1 VRGELLNFFAEDL
14 VEGLFSLLLGL
25 EGLVLPA
32 DELVVEFVGE
42 ELDGVVVMR
51 DEFVVAVDLVGE
63 AAFLRGGRGTAP
75 SLMSSTGV
83 SQ

>member
-1 VRGELLNFFAEDL
+1 MRGELLNLFAEDL
-14 VEGLFSLLLGL
+14 VEGLLALLLGL
-25 EGLVLPA
+25 EGLVLLA
-32 DELVVEFVGE
+32 DELVVQLVGE

-51 DEFVVAVDLVGE
+51 DQLVVAVDLVRE
-63 AAFLRGGRGTAP
+63 PALLRGGRGTAP

>member
-1 VRGELLNFFAEDL
+1 MGDVLALLEEDL
-14 VEGLFSLLLGL
+14 IESLLSLLLSL

-32 DELVVEFVGE
+32 DVSVVELVGE
-42 ELDGVVVMR
+42 ELGGVVVMG
-51 DEFVVAVDLVGE
+51 DELVVAIDLVSE
-63 AAFLRGGRGTAP
+63 SAFLNGGSNTAP

>member
-1 VRGELLNFFAEDL
+1 MRGELLNFLAEDL
-14 VEGLFSLLLGL
+14 VEGLLALLLGL
-25 EGLVLPA
+25 EGLVLLA
-32 DELVVEFVGE
+32 DELVVELVGE

-51 DEFVVAVDLVGE
+51 DELVVAVDLVGE
-63 AAFLRGGRGTAP
+63 PAFLRGGGSTAP